1 VVEKNQYN
9 PKPISPKRLKWDSV
23 GNGGHCQFSLLPW
36 LQPAC
41 MFNKATDIELE
52 SMATEF
58 TIAYNSH
65 Q

>member
-9 PKPISPKRLKWDSV
+9 PKPILPKRLKWDSV

-41 MFNKATDIELE
+41 MFNKAT
-52 SMATEF
+52 S
-58 TIAYNSH
+58 NSWKVWLLSS